1 MGKTLSV
8 RSKYPN
14 SAYEKNKKKQTEI
27 SSNQKKDKQKRL
39 LEKLK
44 EKNSEID
51 NSSTKQENNNE
62 KVDLKY
68 KNLYKELKK
77 EVKALEKQLHSKTEE
92 LNKTKAENTSKDQ
105 ELAELKEKAFKL
117 TNINDSLTK
126 KYSNLQEE
134 KENEEKYF
142 QKQIHELN
150 LRLSETTDKLES
162 REYLDKRYENI
173 KNANKGYI
181 QHINKIKQQVL
192 TKDKEIH
199 DLKQNINTLKRNLNK
214 QKEINEAYTN
224 LSPNFIIH
232 TLIESLT
239 TSNYKEFSLINDL
252 YRKFCR
258 IERGLKLFNRVGQQQ
273 EKKVEYELFGNMYKK
288 FDEFVFVDLEGK
300 EYSIREKP
308 NYGGF
313 TNGIPVTA
321 FPIDDNSVVVTYVYR
336 NFIKEFSM
344 EAEISRNANTKPI
357 EDKEDKKDSHFN
369 TIGDF
374 NVLVVSSRNGVKY
387 RDRLKLHGLEAD
399 AVDGFEVK
407 SRTLDL
413 MDKADVVILCVD
425 SMAHA
430 FNDYAK
436 QQNDPKYQY
445 IYNANEEKVI
455 SRVIYAK
462 HILGL

>member
-92 LNKTKAENTSKDQ
+92 LNKTKAVNTSKDQ

-142 QKQIHELN
+142 QKQI
-150 LRLSETTDKLES
+150 
-162 REYLDKRYENI
+162 LDKRYENI
-173 KNANKGYI
+173 KKANKGYI
-181 QHINKIKQQVL
+181 QHITKIKQQVL

-258 IERGLKLFNRVGQQQ
+258 IERGLKLVNRVGQQQ

-300 EYSIREKP
+300 EYSVREKP

-336 NFIKEFSM
+336 NFLKEFSM

-357 EDKEDKKDSHFN
+357 EDKKDKSHFN

-455 SRVIYAK
+455 SRVIFAK